1 MTRRL
6 HILFIA
12 FLAALPAAAQ
22 KFYADDPLLR
32 EPAPRRVGPMPV
44 RELSDVYDLFVHS
57 LATPGELQPAD
68 GAKIRARGVNTLGDP
83 MDGAWWERRH
93 YWNPLTG
100 AQLAKGPGGTRAPS
114 MNGKWTITGPKS
126 GGVTPGF
133 RMKDSTGTTYFLK
146 FDPAEY
152 PELSSAADQISGKIF
167 HALGYHVPDNYVIE
181 FPASILEISPD
192 ARIKEA
198 NGQRRRMTQDDVN
211 AALRRAARS
220 PSGLYRG
227 TASRAL
233 PGDLIGEYRYHGT
246 RSDDVNDTVPHEHRR
261 DLRGMRLAAAWI
273 DHDDSRAINT
283 MDVLIE
289 ENGLRFVRHYQLDFG
304 STLGSASYK
313 PNSPRSGGE
322 YLFGWR
328 NAFLQFITLGT
339 LVPEWARARYPDIPS
354 IGRFESER
362 FNPAKWVPEYPNPA
376 FLNALPDD
384 DFWMAKQIMSL
395 TDENVRDIVAS
406 ARFSDPGAPIYM
418 TECLIRRRDKIGRY
432 AFERVLPLDR
442 FAIRNG
448 RLIWQDLSAQYGFG
462 GAGPVKVEWFEFDNA
477 SGAAKPLNSALGP
490 SVPPSGAAFLLVQL
504 TQRSAPSHTVSVY
517 LRRGSNSWEIVGI
530 EHQW

>member
-1 MTRRL
+1 MTTRRQ
-6 HILFIA
+6 ILLFA
-12 FLAALPAAAQ
+12 LLAVVPAAAQ
-22 KFYADDPLLR
+22 KFYPDDPLLR

-57 LATPGELQPAD
+57 LATPGELQPAS
-68 GAKIRARGVNTLGDP
+68 GSKIRARGVNTLGDP

-93 YWNPLTG
+93 YWKPLT
-100 AQLAKGPGGTRAPS
+100 AWQLGRGPDGTRPPS
-114 MNGKWTITGPKS
+114 MAGKWTITGPKS
-126 GGVTPGF
+126 SGVTPGF
-133 RMKDSTGTTYFLK
+133 RIKDPSGTTYFVKL
-146 FDPAEY
+146 DPAEY
-152 PELSSAADQISGKIF
+152 PELSSSADQISGKIF

-181 FPASILEISPD
+181 FPSSILELSPD

-198 NGQRRRMTQDDVN
+198 NGQRRKMTQDDVN
-211 AALRRAARS
+211 AVLRRAARNS
-220 PSGLYRG
+220 AGLYRG

-233 PGDLIGEYRYHGT
+233 PGNLIGEYRYHGT
-246 RSDDVNDTVPHEHRR
+246 RSDDVNDVVPHEHRR

-289 ENGLRFVRHYQLDFG
+289 ENDLRYVRHYQLDFG

-328 NAFLQFITLGT
+328 NAFLQFVTLGM
-339 LVPEWARARYPDIPS
+339 LVPEWARAHYPDIPS

-384 DFWMAKQIMSL
+384 DFWMAKQIMAF
-395 TDENVRDIVAS
+395 TDDDLRAIVAS
-406 ARFSDPGAPIYM
+406 ARFSDPGAPIYV

-442 FAIRNG
+442 FAIHDG
-448 RLIWQDLSAQYGFG
+448 KLIWQDLSAQYGFG
-462 GAGPVKVEWFEFDNA
+462 GAGPVRIEWFEFNNSTGAVTPLPAASTASIPASNA
-477 SGAAKPLNSALGP
+477 QY
-490 SVPPSGAAFLLVQL
+490 LLVQL
-504 TQRSAPSHTVSVY
+504 TQRNAPSHYISVY
-517 LRRGSNSWEIVGI
+517 LRRKPASFEIVGI